1 VSAAAFDASAW
12 VGRRRSVRVRAVR
25 ETLEWLEAAL
35 DRPEPGPDA
44 PMQPLRHWLWM
55 FAPPA
60 PPGAALGPDG
70 HPTTGTLTPDW
81 PLPRR
86 MWASSD
92 VRFLED
98 VAPDTVLERETV
110 VESATVKPGRSGTL
124 GFVVQRHRWL
134 LPDGRCAIDDAQ
146 TAVYRE
152 AVDAPAGATAA
163 AGGRPASPSPP
174 SPPSSWASPGAP
186 GSAPE
191 ATSGAGGTASRPA
204 PAADAPA
211 SADAGRPAWA
221 VGHRPA
227 ETLLFRYSAL
237 SFNTHRIHYDLPYV
251 TGVEGY
257 PALVVHGPLLAT
269 LMLDACRDANPAARV
284 RRFRFRALSPAFC
297 GRPIRCGGA
306 PSGERAARLWVRGA
320 DGTEHLSGEVDF
332 D

>member
-1 VSAAAFDASAW
+1 MSGDQAVGGGAATFDASAW
-12 VGRRRSVRVRAVR
+12 VGRRQSVGVRAVR

-35 DRPEPGPDA
+35 DRPAPAPGA
-44 PMQPLRHWLWM
+44 PMQPLRHWLWL

-70 HPTTGTLTPDW
+70 HPPKGALIPDW

-98 VAPDTVLERETV
+98 VAPDTVLERETA

-152 AVDAPAGATAA
+152 AAGAPSAPPATSPAVATSVDGAA
-163 AGGRPASPSPP
+163 APD
-174 SPPSSWASPGAP
+174 GAP
-186 GSAPE
+186 
-191 ATSGAGGTASRPA
+191 RP
-204 PAADAPA
+204 D
-211 SADAGRPAWA
+211 WE

-237 SFNTHRIHYDLPYV
+237 SFNTHRIHYDLPYA
-251 TGVEGY
+251 TAVEGY
-257 PALVVHGPLLAT
+257 PALIVHGPLLAT
-269 LMLDACRDANPAARV
+269 LMLDAFRDAHPSARV
-284 RRFRFRALSPAFC
+284 RRFRFRAVSPAFC
-297 GRPIRCGGA
+297 GRPIRCGGVR
-306 PSGERAARLWVRGA
+306 SGERAARLWVRGE
-320 DGTEHLSGEVDF
+320 DGTEHLAGEVETD
-332 D
+332 